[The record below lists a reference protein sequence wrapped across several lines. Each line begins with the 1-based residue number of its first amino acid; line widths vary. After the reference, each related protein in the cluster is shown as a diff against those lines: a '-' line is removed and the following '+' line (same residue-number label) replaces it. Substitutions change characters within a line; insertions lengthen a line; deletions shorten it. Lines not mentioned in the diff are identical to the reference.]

1 MDYST
6 PSKRTAR
13 GTPLHIQVVDNPP
26 SFSIG
31 LTQDFGVNVGIEI
44 QEEEKKDPIA
54 LQKVI
59 NNAKAS
65 DIKIVEG
72 GSKRKAK
79 DSDSKEIV
87 SASSDLD
94 KSEEHQVFA

>member
-6 PSKRTAR
+6 PSKRTAK
-13 GTPLHIQVVDNPP
+13 GTALHIQVVDNPP

-31 LTQDFGVNVGIEI
+31 LTQDFGVNVGSMTKSI
-44 QEEEKKDPIA
+44 QDPIA

-59 NNAKAS
+59 HNAKAS

>member
-1 MDYST
+1 MDDST
-6 PSKRTAR
+6 LSKRTAR

-31 LTQDFGVNVGIEI
+31 LTQDFGVNAGSMTKSI
-44 QEEEKKDPIA
+44 
-54 LQKVI
+54 QKVI
-59 NNAKAS
+59 SNAKAS